1 LRSSLFNS
9 CSSGRCST
17 VSFIKPTNR
26 SFSEFDSSTD
36 RTSRD
41 IGLCQW
47 ARNKS
52 WIITTLPV
60 VPEKPAIKIAMLR
73 NRGLLRFARKRVVLC
88 ELLPCCVPTLRHS
101 SCNGHSEEPSHD
113 SHLLNTLKVISQF
126 HQHGGRTVVP
136 LVRTGVQMRGLLL
149 FPCSEFYSHH
159 KQKGEWRY
167 ENRLT
172 LKTTP
177 AMSAGVPNRRW
188 EIQDLLACLAVNT
201 LENLKNKH

>member
-1 LRSSLFNS
+1 
-9 CSSGRCST
+9 
-17 VSFIKPTNR
+17 
-26 SFSEFDSSTD
+26 
-36 RTSRD
+36 
-41 IGLCQW
+41 
-47 ARNKS
+47 
-52 WIITTLPV
+52 
-60 VPEKPAIKIAMLR
+60 
-73 NRGLLRFARKRVVLC
+73 VVLC

-188 EIQDLLACLAVNT
+188 EIQDLRCLFSRKYVGESEKQALVPLRRPSIQRLWPPAT
-201 LENLKNKH
+201 SSFVRFPGKTRISCVEDTMHAFSEIF